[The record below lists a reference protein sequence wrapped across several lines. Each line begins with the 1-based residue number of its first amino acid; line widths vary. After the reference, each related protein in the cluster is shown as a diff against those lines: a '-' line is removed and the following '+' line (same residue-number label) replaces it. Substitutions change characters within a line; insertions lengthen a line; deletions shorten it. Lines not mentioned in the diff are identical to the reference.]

1 VLWDR
6 LLARA
11 AFDGAR
17 SFRVAH
23 MSASHLLR
31 SYAHLDSP
39 IHRSPAALKL
49 ATTLIVVI
57 VLALLP
63 IRSTTWVCGIGA
75 LILVA
80 MTTRLAGIPLSSLWA
95 RLALAQPFVLGVA
108 VLALF
113 QGGGSTIAL
122 AVAIKSTACVAVVQL
137 LANTTPFR
145 DLTDVLRRLRFPR
158 VFVVT
163 LELLHR
169 YSVVLVEEARRMRR
183 ARIARTWGARRWSAW
198 RALASVI
205 AVSFVRS
212 LTRSERIGVAMRAR
226 GWS

>member
-1 VLWDR
+1 
-6 LLARA
+6 
-11 AFDGAR
+11 
-17 SFRVAH
+17 
-23 MSASHLLR
+23 MSAAHLLK

-39 IHRSPAALKL
+39 IHRAPAGLKL
-49 ATTLIVVI
+49 CTTLVVVT

-63 IRSTTWVCGIGA
+63 VRSTTWACGIGVLAAVA
-75 LILVA
+75 L
-80 MTTRLAGIPLSSLWA
+80 TTRLAGIPLSSLWA

-108 VLALF
+108 ILALF

-145 DLTDVLRRLRFPR
+145 DLSDVLRRLKFPR
-158 VFVVT
+158 VFVMT

-169 YSVVLVEEARRMRR
+169 YSVVLIEETRRMRR
-183 ARIARTWGARRWSAW
+183 ARMARTWGARRWTAW
-198 RALASVI
+198 RAQASVI

-212 LTRSERIGVAMRAR
+212 VSRSERIAVAMRAR
-226 GWS
+226 AWS